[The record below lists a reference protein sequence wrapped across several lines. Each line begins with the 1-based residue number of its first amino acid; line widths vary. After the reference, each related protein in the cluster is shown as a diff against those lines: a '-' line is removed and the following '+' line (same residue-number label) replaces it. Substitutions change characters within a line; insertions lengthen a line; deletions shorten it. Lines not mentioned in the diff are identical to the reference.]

1 MAIFT
6 NQATLSYN
14 GISVN
19 SNIVTG
25 NITETLAISKTAVGN
40 TYSPDDTV
48 VYIVSLNNNGTT
60 DRTDVTVTDNLGAYD
75 FGATTL
81 VPLDYVGGSALYYID
96 GVLQGAP
103 TVASANPLTF
113 TGITIPAGGNAILIY
128 KVQTNEFA
136 PLATQ
141 STITNEATATFL
153 SSAPISDTETV
164 TVEEAPELTII
175 KALDPVN
182 VPADG
187 ELTYTFTV
195 QNTGNTAAL
204 ATDNVVITDTFDP
217 ALTGITVSLNGVI
230 LPASSYTYNEATGEF
245 ATNPGVIT
253 VPAATFTQNLTTG
266 EWVETPGIS
275 VLEITGTI

>member
-60 DRTDVTVTDNLGAYD
+60 DRTDVTVTDNLGAYA
-75 FGATTL
+75 FGVTTL
-81 VPLDYVGGSALYYID
+81 VPLDYVDGSALYYID

-230 LPASSYTYNEATGEF
+230 LPASSYTYNETTGEF

>member
-48 VYIVSLNNNGTT
+48 VYIVSLNNNGTA
-60 DRTDVTVTDNLGAYD
+60 DRTDVTVTDNLGAYA